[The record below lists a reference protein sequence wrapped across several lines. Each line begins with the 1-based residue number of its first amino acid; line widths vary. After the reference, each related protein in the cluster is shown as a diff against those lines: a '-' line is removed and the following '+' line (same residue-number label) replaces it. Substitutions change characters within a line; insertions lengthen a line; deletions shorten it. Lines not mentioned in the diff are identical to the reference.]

1 METHTFVDY
10 THINKIFLGEV
21 WTELLNIIYG
31 QFFPQ
36 TRDWQWLLHV
46 AVTKVSLSLPPEV
59 SGGRLLALL
68 LSASVRVR
76 PSASVRVRPY
86 YINRL
91 ITWTL
96 LKLLLWKLN
105 MFSLRKKVPLKNF
118 CLYFGLLLTNL
129 WPLGTNTLWPLFRE
143 KFLTDCHQSSY
154 LALVYYSPDLIR
166 FWCTLAYFWRSY
178 DVFFINNI
186 TNLCLAVSWE
196 QFMTFHHQTWHFV
209 SIYYPTKLI
218 W

>member
-1 METHTFVDY
+1 MCTVQLSFILALMWTCAFFNVFLWVLTFGKKFTYVTQFHY
-10 THINKIFLGEV
+10 GNFTCFSKIC
-21 WTELLNIIYG
+21 TLLS
-31 QFFPQ
+31 
-36 TRDWQWLLHV
+36 L
-46 AVTKVSLSLPPEV
+46 LSLPP
-59 SGGRLLALL
+59 GGLRRET
-68 LSASVRVR
+68 SSF
-76 PSASVRVRPY
+76 ASVRVRPY

-178 DVFFINNI
+178 DVFF
-186 TNLCLAVSWE
+186 
-196 QFMTFHHQTWHFV
+196 
-209 SIYYPTKLI
+209 
-218 W
+218 